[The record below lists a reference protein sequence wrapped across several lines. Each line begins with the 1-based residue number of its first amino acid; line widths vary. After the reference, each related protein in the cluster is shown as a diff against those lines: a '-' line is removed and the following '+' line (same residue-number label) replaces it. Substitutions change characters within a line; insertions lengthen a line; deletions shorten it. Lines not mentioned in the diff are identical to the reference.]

1 MVETARVVD
10 IGPSGSVTVEVTR
23 HEACAGC
30 AARGACHPGGV
41 KTGRV
46 LAACSFPCAVGDTV
60 EISISDSAVRFAV
73 LWAYVVP
80 AGLLLASLSAV
91 WYALAGT
98 SLEGSRD
105 VVAGIAGLAGAG
117 LGFLIMK
124 VVNGRIRRPGTRAHE
139 RFAIRVERIL
149 DEHPGE

>member
-1 MVETARVVD
+1 MVETARVVEV
-10 IGPSGSVTVEVTR
+10 GPSGSVTVEVTR
-23 HEACAGC
+23 HEACGTC
-30 AARGACHPGGV
+30 AARGACHPGGL

-46 LAACSFPCAVGDTV
+46 VAVCGLPCTVGDTV

-91 WYALAGT
+91 WYALSGT
-98 SLEGSRD
+98 ELEGSRD
-105 VVAGIAGLAGAG
+105 IIAGIAGLAGAG

-124 VVNGRIRRPGTRAHE
+124 LVNGRIRRPGTKAHE
-139 RFAIRVERIL
+139 RFTIRVVRIL
-149 DEHPGE
+149 D